1 MDNESIKL
9 AILMEAAKHGNQI
22 YKLKSEDGDFIK
34 LKHSYGQPDDLRSL
48 YLTAL
53 NGLLNSKLVRQV
65 FASDCIELY
74 EMTPE
79 GKAFTSLT
87 SAAEQIRQELAT
99 SGRVF
104 KVHSDKGE
112 FVQCG
117 SNSFNKIDSER
128 ILYLQALR
136 NLLHHGSV
144 RIASESREMATY
156 ELDLTNKIYCDL
168 SHRNELGKP
177 DQFAA

>member
-1 MDNESIKL
+1 
-9 AILMEAAKHGNQI
+9 MEAAKHGNQI

-34 LKHSYGQPDDLRSL
+34 LKHSYSQPDLRSL

-53 NGLLNSKLVRQV
+53 HGLLNSKLVRQV

-74 EMTPE
+74 EMTFE

-87 SAAEQIRQELAT
+87 SAAEQIMQELAT

-104 KVHSDKGE
+104 KVHSAKGE

-136 NLLHHGSV
+136 HLLHHGSV

-168 SHRNELGKP
+168 SQRNELGKP